1 MSTLY
6 NATSELGRKR
16 VIFMRSVRPNHLAG
30 GHGAIAARFLIVVA
44 LFAASGSA
52 AAADTTDTSSPA
64 EKAAVGSVQGRTWD
78 SIKKLPDWSGV
89 WVLTDESWTDA
100 VLAEHGR
107 DGGRVPLSARYLK
120 IRAAHMAS
128 PDYTQF
134 SNESKCIPVGIPEST
149 GIPLGH
155 EYLFTPARVTVIF
168 ENGIV
173 RRIDTSGRPHPPQ
186 NELTPTFAGNSIG
199 HWEGRTLVVDT
210 IGIVSQAEFL
220 IGLHTTEKTHLTE
233 KIFRKNRD
241 TLQIDTVITDP
252 EIFTRPYAYTRLY
265 KYSTIAPLDYYPCVE
280 GNRDTMVNGIQT
292 GVDLTPP
299 PASKP

>member
-1 MSTLY
+1 MNRLFNGTCDWLW
-6 NATSELGRKR
+6 
-16 VIFMRSVRPNHLAG
+16 LAYLVCVSG
-30 GHGAIAARFLIVVA
+30 VV
-44 LFAASGSA
+44 SA
-52 AAADTTDTSSPA
+52 VAADAPG
-64 EKAAVGSVQGRTWD
+64 AAPVRGAPQGRTWD

-89 WVLTDESWTDA
+89 WVLTDESWTEA
-100 VLAEHGR
+100 VSAQLGR
-107 DGGRVPLSARYLK
+107 DGGRVPLSARYLE

-128 PDYTQF
+128 ADPTQF

-173 RRIDTSGRPHPPQ
+173 RRIDTSGRPHPPEK
-186 NELTPTFAGNSIG
+186 ELTPSFAGNSIG

-220 IGLHTTEKTHLTE
+220 IGLRTTEKTHLTE
-233 KIFRKNRD
+233 RIFRKDRD

-252 EIFTRPYAYTRLY
+252 EIFTKPYAYTRLY
-265 KYSTIAPLDYYPCVE
+265 KHSTIAPLEYYPCAE
-280 GNRDTMVNGIQT
+280 GNRDVMVNGAQT

-299 PASKP
+299 PASNP

>member
-1 MSTLY
+1 VKIASKML
-6 NATSELGRKR
+6 
-16 VIFMRSVRPNHLAG
+16 LAG
-30 GHGAIAARFLIVVA
+30 VA
-44 LFAASGSA
+44 LALTLP
-52 AAADTTDTSSPA
+52 AAADTAGVSGSSPDQ
-64 EKAAVGSVQGRTWD
+64 KADLRTAQGRTWD
-78 SIKKLPDWSGV
+78 SIRKLPDWSGV
-89 WVLTDESWTDA
+89 WVLTDKSWTDA
-100 VLAEHGR
+100 VLAEHAR
-107 DGGRVPLSARYLK
+107 DGGRVPLSARYLE

-128 PDYTQF
+128 ADYTQF

-149 GIPLGH
+149 GIPIGH

-173 RRIDTSGRPHPPQ
+173 RRIDTSGRPHPPE
-186 NELTPTFAGNSIG
+186 NELTATFAGNSIG

-233 KIFRKNRD
+233 RIFRKDRD
-241 TLQIDTVITDP
+241 TLQIDTVITDT